1 MNDLHTFYEIE
12 QPGETGPYSSM
23 ISTKTDTAMKSVY
36 IHQLR
41 PIKREAVM
49 VFVRIRHDTIYTI
62 SPPQLG
68 YHMTASE
75 KNSKYAITLISNGK
89 PPGTNCCAH
98 YS

>member
-36 IHQLR
+36 THQLR
-41 PIKREAVM
+41 LIKREAVM
-49 VFVRIRHDTIYTI
+49 VLVRIRHDTIYTI

-68 YHMTASE
+68 YHMTPVRV
-75 KNSKYAITLISNGK
+75 TVLNGM
-89 PPGTNCCAH
+89 
-98 YS
+98 